1 MNSTG
6 SSAEFW
12 QWNSPIPYIYF
23 GLAVIVSAIVFAL
36 IFLIFC
42 GQNSASTEH
51 LVETDEEIKKRHQI
65 NFLDP
70 EPKIVVVFAGND
82 NKPLYIAKP
91 LTYSPSAAQK
101 V

>member
-6 SSAEFW
+6 TSAEFW
-12 QWNSPIPYIYF
+12 QWNSPIPYIYCF
-23 GLAVIVSAIVFAL
+23 LAVIFTTIAFAL

-42 GQNSASTEH
+42 RQNSASTEH
-51 LVETDEEIKKRHQI
+51 LVETDEEIMKRHQL

-82 NKPLYIAKP
+82 KPLYIAKP
-91 LTYSPSAAQK
+91 LTFSPNAAQK

>member
-6 SSAEFW
+6 TSAGFW
-12 QWNSPIPYIYF
+12 QWNSPVPCIYF
-23 GLAVIVSAIVFAL
+23 GLAVIVVTIAFAL

-42 GQNSASTEH
+42 PQNSTSTEH
-51 LVETDEEIKKRHQI
+51 LVETDEEIKKRYQI

-82 NKPLYIAKP
+82 KPLYIAKP
-91 LTYSPSAAQK
+91 LTYSPSAAQQ

>member
-6 SSAEFW
+6 ISTGFW
-12 QWNSPIPYIYF
+12 QWKSPIPYIYF
-23 GLAVIVSAIVFAL
+23 GLAVIVATIALAL
-36 IFLIFC
+36 IFLLFC

-51 LVETDEEIKKRHQI
+51 LVETDDEIKKRHQVKS
-65 NFLDP
+65 LDP

-82 NKPLYIAKP
+82 KPLYIAKP
-91 LTYSPSAAQK
+91 LTYSPNAAQQ

>member
-6 SSAEFW
+6 TSAEFW

-23 GLAVIVSAIVFAL
+23 GLAVIVATIAFAL

-65 NFLDP
+65 NILDP
-70 EPKIVVVFAGND
+70 EPKIVVVFAGNY

-91 LTYSPSAAQK
+91 LTYSPRAAQN

>member
-6 SSAEFW
+6 TSAEFW

-23 GLAVIVSAIVFAL
+23 SLAVIVATIAFAL

-65 NFLDP
+65 NVLDP
-70 EPKIVVVFAGND
+70 EPKIVVVFAGNY
-82 NKPLYIAKP
+82 NMPLYIAKP
-91 LTYSPSAAQK
+91 LTYFPRAAQN